1 MTDLM
6 SRSQLFIGECQRLAL
21 DMHGLIFETSI

>member
-1 MTDLM
+1 VCNL
-6 SRSQLFIGECQRLAL
+6 SFSVPPFFFFFL